1 MRVRAQQDLIKLI
14 LAKYEQPDTRL
25 KLDGF
30 YCLRIAFNSEP
41 YMVDNY
47 FGYKLNI
54 NGAAFYVAPNG
65 ILHFESDKLFQIT
78 SITSPVSVDV
88 TLYYEVSF
96 NRESDTTYPEILL
109 DRNYTAEPLPAKC
122 KEIYFSED
130 DESSLSGNIL
140 DGIDNVKGV
149 IIEAA
154 QGCVFKI
161 NNNEDILV
169 VIGRCGMLYYFADIT
184 SLEYLGYLENLDDN
198 IYTEEPRE
206 LKIKYYQEGD

>member
-1 MRVRAQQDLIKLI
+1 MRVKANQDLINLI
-14 LAKYEQPDTRL
+14 LAKYKQPDTQL

-30 YCLRIAFNSEP
+30 YCLNIAFNSEP
-41 YMVDNY
+41 YMIDNY

-78 SITSPVSVDV
+78 SIRSPVSVDI

-140 DGIDNVKGV
+140 NGIDNVKGI
-149 IIEAA
+149 IIEAT
-154 QGCVFKI
+154 QGCVFRI
-161 NNNEDILV
+161 NNDNNVLV
-169 VIGRCGMLYYFADIT
+169 AIGRSGFLYYFVDIT
-184 SLEYLGYLENLDDN
+184 SLEYLGYLEHLDDAEY
-198 IYTEEPRE
+198 ISSPRE
-206 LKIKYYQEGD
+206 LKIKYYQEGR